1 MVKILDVICG
11 YRITI
16 APIAERWY
24 NIPHGFRFELVTDVG
39 RKVISVDSGFCFDGR
54 SGGSMVDALGVA
66 PNLGTQDEIK
76 AWLLHDINY
85 YDCTGL
91 SFDESNELLYSMLRK
106 CGYSWIRAKLVY
118 NAVQWFGRG
127 SFGEP
132 SPDSREFCN
141 VGKIHVRHYDK

>member
-1 MVKILDVICG
+1 MKIMDVICH
-11 YRITI
+11 YAITI

-24 NIPHGFRFELVTDVG
+24 NIPHGFRFELITDVG
-39 RKVISVDSGFCFDGR
+39 RKVISVDAGFCFDGR
-54 SGGSMVDALGVA
+54 SGGPLVDTLGIA

-91 SFDESNELLYSMLRK
+91 NFDESNDLLYSMLRK
-106 CGYSWIRAKLVY
+106 CGYSWLRAKAVY
-118 NAVQWFGRG
+118 NAVQLFGRG